1 MSRRTTPRSAP
12 RLTRALTRAGA
23 FVTLG
28 CASAESLREPLAS
41 DRPDFTESTITVKP
55 GIVQLEGGHT
65 FERVTSEKTNTT
77 GELLLRIGIAPRA
90 ELRIEPG
97 SYTKITSPGA
107 DASGWEDGALGT
119 KLRLYT
125 RPNDNP
131 SFVPDISIVAA
142 TSVPTGGRVFRQRRP
157 QPEAKLATAWTITD
171 KVDLST
177 NVVASRPVDESGR
190 YTELAASASFGFDLT
205 PRLGAFAEVF
215 GFAPQRDNVG
225 RTHYVD
231 TGSTFCLTP
240 NFQLDAR
247 GGVGLNGAAP
257 DYFVGVGL
265 VRRW

>member
-1 MSRRTTPRSAP
+1 MTPASP
-12 RLTRALTRAGA
+12 LTRALGWVASLA
-23 FVTLG
+23 TLG
-28 CASAESLREPLAS
+28 CASAEALREPLVS
-41 DRPDFTESTITVKP
+41 DRPDYTESTVTVRP
-55 GIVQLEGGHT
+55 GVVQLEGGHT

-77 GELLLRIGIAPRA
+77 GELLLRIGIAQRA

-107 DASGWEDGALGT
+107 EASGWEDGALGT
-119 KLRLYT
+119 KLRLYA
-125 RPNDNP
+125 RPNDTP
-131 SFVPDISIVAA
+131 SFVPDISLVAA
-142 TSVPTGGRVFRQRRP
+142 TSLPTGGRVFRQRRL
-157 QPEAKLATAWTITD
+157 QPEAKLANAWTITD

-177 NVVASRPVDESGR
+177 NLVVSRPVDENGR

-231 TGSTFCLTP
+231 TGFTFGLTP

-257 DYFVGVGL
+257 DYFIGFGL